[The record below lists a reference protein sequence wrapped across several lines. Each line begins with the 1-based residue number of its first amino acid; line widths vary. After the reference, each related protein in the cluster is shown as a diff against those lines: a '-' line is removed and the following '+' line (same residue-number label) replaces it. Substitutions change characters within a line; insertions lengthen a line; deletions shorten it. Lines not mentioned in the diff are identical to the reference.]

1 MPGMASQS
9 ETKSY
14 ISYRYYI
21 SKSYISYGYR
31 KEHIIHTGA
40 HEHHPISS
48 SLKHIP
54 LLS

>member
-1 MPGMASQS
+1 MIAAEHSMQYARDGQPVRDQGLHYLSCDTA
-9 ETKSY
+9 KSY
-14 ISYRYYI
+14 I
-21 SKSYISYGYR
+21 
-31 KEHIIHTGA
+31 IHMGA